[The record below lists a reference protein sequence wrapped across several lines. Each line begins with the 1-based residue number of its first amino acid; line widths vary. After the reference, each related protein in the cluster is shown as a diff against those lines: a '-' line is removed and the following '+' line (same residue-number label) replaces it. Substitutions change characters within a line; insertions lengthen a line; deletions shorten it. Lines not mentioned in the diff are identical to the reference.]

1 MSFDTLERSNHD
13 SIEVQ
18 FYRFTRGSRE
28 WYYCN
33 ADQDVLM
40 NGVQW
45 SANPSSHDDINLSGE
60 SIVDTV
66 TLTVPNTFEPAQQF
80 RGQSPSGAVY
90 LRIYS
95 CHAVSLFPMLLM
107 DTDFA
112 VRWIGTVSDVQ
123 QKGADRLAIIGS
135 TLTSAFDREGVR
147 LTWNRNCSYAV
158 YDPDTCRLNKA
169 LFATAVT
176 ISSLTGNAI
185 MSGDIATK
193 PDGYFDGGFIE
204 IPVAGDVTQTIGIE
218 LQVGN
223 TFTLL
228 GTTENLLPGQQI
240 IAYPGCSQ
248 TADICLNKF
257 NNILNFSGYEG
268 MSGTSPFNGNPV
280 F

>member
-1 MSFDTLERSNHD
+1 MSFDSLERSNHD

-18 FYRFTRGSRE
+18 FYQFTRGARN

-33 ADQDVLM
+33 ADQDVVM

-66 TLTVPNTFEPAQQF
+66 SLTVPNTFEPAQQF
-80 RGQSPSGAVY
+80 RGQSPADAVY
-90 LRIYS
+90 LRIFA
-95 CHAVSLFPMLLM
+95 CHAVSLYPMLVM
-107 DTDFA
+107 DSDFA

-123 QKGADRLAIIGS
+123 QKGADRLTIVGS

-158 YDPDTCRLNKA
+158 YDPDTCRVNKA
-169 LFATAVT
+169 AFATNVT
-176 ISSLTGNAI
+176 ISALTGNSITSA
-185 MSGDIATK
+185 DIASK
-193 PDGYFDGGFIE
+193 PDGWFDQGFIE
-204 IPVAGDVTQTIGIE
+204 ITVADGVTQRIAIE

-228 GTTENLLPGQQI
+228 GTTENLLIGEQI
-240 IAYPGCSQ
+240 VAYPGCAQ
-248 TADICLNKF
+248 TADMCVNKF